1 MCSDPVKF
9 RVRKGD
15 KPVEDACRSGTL
27 EVAIVP
33 TTLWEEFLRR
43 LPVGNGD
50 QADSKTGLILS
61 GGGARAS
68 YQVGVLKAIAEIL
81 PDDIDAPFEII
92 CGTSAGA
99 INAATLACSTPDFRK
114 GAEQLEQA
122 WGSFHAGR
130 IYRTGFFDIV
140 FGICRWLRNM
150 MFRGGDT
157 NKATSIFDNRPLG
170 GFLREVV
177 NLQKIQEAIDAGH
190 LHALSITTA
199 GYTSGLS
206 HTFFQGSPD
215 IPEWER
221 ARRIGR
227 RASITIEH
235 LLGSSAIPLIFPAVK
250 IGSEYFGDGAIRQL
264 TPISPA
270 IHMGASRVFVIG
282 VSEDRK
288 ADYKTQAAPHYP
300 TLAKITGHVFDSAFL
315 DSMQADMERLER
327 MNSIINLIPERV
339 KSKDGMTLRPVEM
352 LNISPSQ
359 SLDEIAAK
367 HADDLPRTIRYF
379 LRHSGATRSNAAS
392 IVSYLLFEKPY
403 CRELIQLGYRDAM
416 EREEEIRKFLT
427 KE

>member
-1 MCSDPVKF
+1 MPV
-9 RVRKGD
+9 
-15 KPVEDACRSGTL
+15 A
-27 EVAIVP
+27 
-33 TTLWEEFLRR
+33 LWEEFLRR

-50 QADSKTGLILS
+50 AEPGKAGLILS

-81 PDDIDAPFEII
+81 PDDAEAPFKII

-99 INAATLACSTPDFRK
+99 INAATLACAAPDFK
-114 GAEQLEQA
+114 AGVEQLENA

-140 FGICRWLRNM
+140 FGILRWLRNL
-150 MFRGGDT
+150 MFSGGDT
-157 NKATSIFDNRPLG
+157 NQAMSILDNRPLG
-170 GFLREVV
+170 AFLRDAVKLER
-177 NLQKIQEAIDAGH
+177 IQAAIDKGH

-206 HTFFQGSPD
+206 HTFFQGAPE
-215 IPEWER
+215 IEEWER
-221 ARRIGR
+221 ARRLGR
-227 RASITIEH
+227 RANITIEH

-250 IGSEYFGDGAIRQL
+250 IGSEYYGDGAIRQL

-282 VSEDRK
+282 VSEDRN
-288 ADYKTQAAPHYP
+288 ANYKLQSASHYP

-327 MNSIINLIPERV
+327 MNGIIKLIPDRV
-339 KSKDGMTLRPVEM
+339 KTKDGMSLRPVEM

-359 SLDEIAAK
+359 SLDEIAAR

-379 LRHSGATRSNAAS
+379 LRHSGATSTNAAS

-416 EREEEIRKFLT
+416 EREEEIRKFLAV
-427 KE
+427 

>member
-1 MCSDPVKF
+1 
-9 RVRKGD
+9 
-15 KPVEDACRSGTL
+15 VEGEGL
-27 EVAIVP
+27 P

-50 QADSKTGLILS
+50 APRGKTGLILS

-81 PDDIDAPFEII
+81 PADVEAPFEII

-99 INAATLACSTPDFRK
+99 INAATLASSAPNFRL
-114 GAEQLEQA
+114 GVEQLEQA
-122 WGSFHAGR
+122 WMSFRAGS
-130 IYRTGFFDIV
+130 IYRTGFFSIM
-140 FGICRWLRNM
+140 FGILRWLCNL

-157 NKATSIFDNRPLG
+157 KQAMSILDNRPLG
-170 GFLREVV
+170 VFLRDVV
-177 NLQKIQEAIDAGH
+177 KLDRIQAAVDEGH

-206 HTFFQGSPD
+206 HTFFQGDPE
-215 IPEWER
+215 IAEWER

-235 LLGSSAIPLIFPAVK
+235 LMGSSAIPLIFPAVK

-288 ADYKTQAAPHYP
+288 ANYQLQEAPHYP

-315 DSMQADMERLER
+315 DSMQADVERLER
-327 MNSIINLIPERV
+327 MNGIIKLIPDRI
-339 KSKDGMTLRPVEM
+339 KTKDGMTLRPVEM

-359 SLDEIAAK
+359 SLDVIAAK
-367 HADDLPRTIRYF
+367 HTGDLPRTIRYF
-379 LRHSGATRSNAAS
+379 LRHSGATRTNAAS

-403 CRELIQLGYRDAM
+403 CCELIQLGYHDAM

-427 KE
+427 Q